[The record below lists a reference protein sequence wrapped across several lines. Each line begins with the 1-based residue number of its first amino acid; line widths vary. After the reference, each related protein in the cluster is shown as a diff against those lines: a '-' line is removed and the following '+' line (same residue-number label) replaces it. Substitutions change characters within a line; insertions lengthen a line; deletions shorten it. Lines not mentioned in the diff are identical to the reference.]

1 MSDFL
6 KPENA
11 LCDFVTEIQFQMRII
26 REKGM
31 KNAAKAS
38 FSKEADNLL
47 HFAGNRLKLKETMI
61 INKIRKAK
69 NNTKHEME

>member
-1 MSDFL
+1 
-6 KPENA
+6 
-11 LCDFVTEIQFQMRII
+11 MRII